1 MSTYRDQ
8 LFIDIFITAME
19 GGINYWA
26 ECSEY
31 HWCDELAADHPDDYD
46 GFFAVVHDMESEP
59 SKTYT
64 INRSVISKGYAL
76 AAGEAGKKYCWSVSR
91 PPLVPTEDNEWEDF
105 DALDA
110 DTIVQLGLFGE
121 VIYG

>member
-1 MSTYRDQ
+1 MTTYHDQ
-8 LFIDIFITAME
+8 LFHDIFTTALE

-31 HWCDELAADHPDDYD
+31 HWHNGDGYDDEDYE
-46 GFFAVVHDMESEP
+46 GFFAVIHDCEDDD
-59 SKTYT
+59 KTYT
-64 INRSVISKGYAL
+64 VNRAVISKGYAL
-76 AAGEAGKKYCWSVSR
+76 AAGEAGNKYCWSVSR

-105 DALDA
+105 DASDA
-110 DTIVQLGLFGE
+110 DIIVQLGLFGE